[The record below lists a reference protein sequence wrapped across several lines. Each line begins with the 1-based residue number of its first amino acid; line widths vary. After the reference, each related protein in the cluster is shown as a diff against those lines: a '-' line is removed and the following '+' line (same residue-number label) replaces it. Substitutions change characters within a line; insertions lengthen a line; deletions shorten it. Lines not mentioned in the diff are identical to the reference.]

1 MQNGFY
7 NAMAL
12 ANKRYKDK
20 QSISYTEVL
29 KNFISTYLKSAF
41 ALTLFTII
49 PPFNRSFDWYT
60 NYSHYIFTLRVEYYV
75 KKCFDFSH
83 YS

>member
-29 KNFISTYLKSAF
+29 KNFISILNENQIAKISDWIPTNGNVVGINEDLSEFKTYTK
-41 ALTLFTII
+41 
-49 PPFNRSFDWYT
+49 NNNT
-60 NYSHYIFTLRVEYYV
+60 NEISKV
-75 KKCFDFSH
+75 K
-83 YS
+83 